1 MKTKIGMTFGLALM
15 LAFGVVA
22 TMLAIGSFSTGTVEA
37 GHLDDGTSGWGDAG
51 TTTGENVT
59 SATWTATPNDPGA
72 ESKIEL
78 VFTTY
83 SQLDA
88 LTDTII
94 IEFDDDFGVPTVID
108 PSTVTIQSDFIEN
121 PGTDVTGNAVAYPL
135 DVTTEL
141 VGTPADETLVTL
153 TVPDMDPTTSSPSL
167 NHITSG
173 SQVTVTFKQTAGITN
188 PTEAKDTT
196 STGFKFYVST
206 SDKPEQVQSAAYA
219 IPRQV
224 KASATTG
231 ERGKSI
237 TITGKGFENGTTAT
251 VWLDYN
257 RDGAIDSG
265 ETTLTS
271 ATVESDNTFSAAFE
285 MAKPPFVRS
294 SSSKTDDG
302 TNYNAINAI
311 DGEGN
316 TIVAGST
323 AKGTSTHVVGDLPLI
338 GYEGR
343 LSVTPTTAAVGDTI
357 TVTLEEFDA
366 SKDIDDWTTATIGTK
381 GLVADGSADNTTTT
395 DSNGDVTF
403 NFTVPN
409 GLPAGVHSLEIDTGS
424 LSGTEVKDITVTGAV
439 MTLTPESVVPNQT
452 VTVIGTGFSTSVTI
466 NSSSDASIISLGG
479 STTDLKA
486 ASGTKSDK
494 FNENASITTDDGG
507 NWSASLIVPTN
518 TTTVNDGVHELKVKD
533 AGGRDGVVNVT
544 LADRTVTLSPS
555 ESRIGE
561 TVTVTGSG
569 FPADNTKSGA
579 ETTPAVSIVYVVG
592 STSNTVA
599 TLTPDASGNVS
610 GSFKVPLSAS
620 IPSTNSVRAEF
631 TIPGTT
637 TTVTT
642 ATTHEVP
649 KAVVSLSSSSGPS
662 GVYITLTGTGFK
674 AHSTVSDLELGG
686 IDVKPAPVPATG
698 SEGAFSAEVLVPE
711 LNNGAHT
718 VKATI
723 SSTTASTTFTV
734 TDEPLVTGP
743 TDSAT
748 YFAPIIDNDD
758 NLVRVFRFDNASQ
771 SWSFFD
777 PLPAFA
783 SVNELTTVTDGDI
796 VWIRINEAQDFE
808 GIALVS
814 DWNLVALP

>member
-37 GHLDDGTSGWGDAG
+37 GHGTVGTAG
-51 TTTGENVT
+51 TVVNENVS
-59 SATWTATPNDPGA
+59 SATWSATPNDPGA
-72 ESKIEL
+72 EAKVEL

-83 SQLDA
+83 TQLDA

-94 IEFDDDFGVPTVID
+94 IEFEDDFDVPSVID
-108 PSTVTIQSDFIEN
+108 PSTVTIKASQITS
-121 PGTDVTGNAVAYPL
+121 PGTDVTGNQVAYPL
-135 DVTTEL
+135 DVTVEL
-141 VGTPADETLVTL
+141 VGTPADESMITL
-153 TVPDMDPTTSSPSL
+153 TVPDMDPTTASPSL
-167 NHITSG
+167 NSIVSG
-173 SQVTVTFKQTAGITN
+173 ATVTVTFKQTAGIKN

-196 STGFKFYVST
+196 SDGFYFYVST
-206 SDKPEQVQSAAYA
+206 SDKTEQIKSAAYA

-231 ERGKSI
+231 ERGKTI
-237 TITGKGFENGTTAT
+237 TITGKGFENSTTAT
-251 VWLDYN
+251 VWLDYD
-257 RDGAIDSG
+257 RDGVLDTT

-271 ATVESDNTFSAAFE
+271 ATVESDNTFSATFE

-294 SSSKTDDG
+294 SSSDTSDG
-302 TNYNAINAI
+302 TGYNAINAI

-316 TIVAGST
+316 TIVPSST

-338 GYEGR
+338 GYEGK

-366 SKDIDDWTTATIGTK
+366 SVTITSWTTQTIGTK
-381 GLVADGSADNTTTT
+381 TLTTHGGASTSTAT

-409 GLPAGVHSLEIDTGS
+409 GLPAGVHSLEIDTGTI
-424 LSGTEVKDITVTGAV
+424 SGTEVKDITITGAV
-439 MTLTPESVVPNQT
+439 LSVTPDSVVPNQT
-452 VTVIGTGFSTSVTI
+452 VTVIGSGFSTSETI
-466 NSSSDASIISLGG
+466 NTASDDSLISLGG

-486 ASGTKSDK
+486 VDGSKSDK
-494 FNENASITTDDGG
+494 FNEDASVTTDNGG
-507 NWSASLIVPTN
+507 NWSASLIIPTN
-518 TTTVNDGVHELKVKD
+518 TTTVNDGVHELKIKD
-533 AGGRDGVVNVT
+533 NGGRDGVINVT
-544 LADRTVTLSPS
+544 LAERTVTLSPA
-555 ESRIGE
+555 ESRLGD
-561 TVTVTGSG
+561 TVTVTGAG
-569 FPADNTKSGA
+569 FPADNTKTGA

-599 TLTPDASGNVS
+599 TLTPDASGNIS
-610 GSFKVPLSAS
+610 GEFKVPLSAS
-620 IPSTNSVRAEF
+620 IPSTNSVRAVF

-637 TTVTT
+637 TEVTT

-649 KAVVSLSSSSGPS
+649 KAVMTLSPGSGAS
-662 GVYITLTGTGFK
+662 GTSITIEGSGFK
-674 AHSTVSDLELGG
+674 AHSSVSTLELGG

-698 SEGAFSAEVLVPE
+698 SDGSFSTTVLVPQ

-718 VKATI
+718 VKATVA
-723 SSTTASTTFTV
+723 STTASGTFTV
-734 TDEPLVTGP
+734 TDEPAVSADTG
-743 TDSAT
+743 SAA
-748 YFAPIIDNDD
+748 YFASIVDNGD

-777 PLPAFA
+777 PSPAFA
-783 SVNELTTVTDGDI
+783 DVNELTTVAGGDI
-796 VWIRINEAQDFE
+796 VWVRVNEAQDFE
-808 GIALVS
+808 GIALVAG
-814 DWNLVALP
+814 WNLIVLP